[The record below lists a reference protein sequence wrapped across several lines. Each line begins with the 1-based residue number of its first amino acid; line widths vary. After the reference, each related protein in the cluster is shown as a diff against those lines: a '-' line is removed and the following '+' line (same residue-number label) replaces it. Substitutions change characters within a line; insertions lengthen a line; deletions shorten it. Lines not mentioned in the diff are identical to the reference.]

1 MFKTN
6 FKLYL
11 QTLLASVKY
20 FLIVIA
26 VMAGGGILLLELFQE
41 LPEAVRNALIVGFD
55 PIVGLLVSLKVRIS
69 DEDLFDDYVK
79 ATDHQKLNI
88 WQDFKLLLRRKHFYL
103 ELMAFGTYLLAGFVF
118 LASVLGRDV
127 FHPMLFLLGAT
138 FFLMF
143 LIPNI
148 LSWLIVH
155 AVYRKKM

>member
-26 VMAGGGILLLELFQE
+26 IMAGGGILLQELFQE
-41 LPEAVRNALIVGFD
+41 LPEAVSNALIIGFD
-55 PIVGLLVSLKVRIS
+55 PLVGFLVSLKVRIS

-103 ELMAFGTYLLAGFVF
+103 ELMAFGTYMLGGFLF
-118 LASVLGRDV
+118 LASFMGGGV
-127 FHPMLFLLGAT
+127 FHPMLLMLLMT
-138 FFLMF
+138 FSLMF

-148 LSWLIVH
+148 LSWIIVH
-155 AVYRKKM
+155 AIYRKKM